1 MKKFKLVTFFLICV
15 ALTFTACGGP
25 YYFDL
30 YIKPQKNL
38 TSLKIPKV
46 LLVEDIETNET
57 FWNQRMAYRSSPYQ
71 IKYFIFKQ
79 WAKRPSEL
87 IKDTIVH
94 FYKNSLLFEKVI
106 ERFSTMEPDIT
117 MKVNIDALEMSHQK
131 KNWFAHLALDIE
143 IIDAKNEKII
153 LTHFFDRKKRLKGK
167 KTRYVPEKI
176 SEILQEE
183 LLKIVKKLNQI

>member
-1 MKKFKLVTFFLICV
+1 MKKDKVYLLTVFL
-15 ALTFTACGGP
+15 LLLWACGGP

-30 YIKPQKNL
+30 YIKPQNNL

-46 LLVEDIETNET
+46 LLVEDVETNET
-57 FWNQRMAYRSSPYQ
+57 FWHQRMAYRSSPYQ
-71 IKYFIFKQ
+71 IKYFTFKQ
-79 WAKRPSEL
+79 WAKRPGEL

-94 FYKNSLLFEKVI
+94 FYKNSSLFKKVI
-106 ERFSTMEPDIT
+106 ARFSTIEPDIT
-117 MKVNIDALEMSHQK
+117 MKINIDALEMSYQK